1 MFDLVLQMF
10 SIALTRKSTTTVGT
24 CCESVVALYKGSVAD
39 GDYER
44 FVACYKGLVT
54 RYKKFV
60 THYKRFVTHYKRF
73 VTHYKRFVTH
83 YKGLLPTTKIL
94 LPSKERWPQLNQH
107 CAGASQNTPGTHWR
121 PPSWS
126 SNIFEVGR

>member
-44 FVACYKGLVT
+44 FVACHKGLVT

-60 THYKRFVTHYKRF
+60 THYKK
-73 VTHYKRFVTH
+73 FVTH
-83 YKGLLPTTKIL
+83 YKGLLPTTKVCYPL
-94 LPSKERWPQLNQH
+94 RKFRYPAKKGGHSSTSTAQELPKTPQAPIGDLPPGPQTFLRW
-107 CAGASQNTPGTHWR
+107 ADKIFAS
-121 PPSWS
+121 
-126 SNIFEVGR
+126 

>member
-54 RYKKFV
+54 RYKKVV
-60 THYKRFVTHYKRF
+60 THYKK
-73 VTHYKRFVTH
+73 FVTH
-83 YKGLLPTTKIL
+83 YKGLLPTTKVCYPL
-94 LPSKERWPQLNQH
+94 RKFRYPAKKGGHSSTSTAQELPKTPQAPIGDLPPGPQTFLRW
-107 CAGASQNTPGTHWR
+107 ADKIFAS
-121 PPSWS
+121 
-126 SNIFEVGR
+126 